1 MIDIIINDKA
11 VSIQRGLTIL
21 QACEVQGILI
31 PRFCYHEQLSI
42 AGNCRMC
49 LVEIDKSL
57 KPIASCA
64 ITCEAGMKIYTNTL
78 LVKKARE
85 GVMEFLLANH
95 PLDCPICDQGGECDL
110 QDQAMLFGNDRGRF
124 YENKRAVSDINLGP
138 FIKTVMTRCIHCTR
152 CIRFLTELGDSFVLG
167 TTGRGNKTEIN
178 NYVNIIV
185 DSEVSGNIID
195 LCPVG
200 ALTSKPYAF
209 TARAWELTKIES
221 IDTLDSMCSNV
232 SYNIFGGKI
241 LRVLPVLHIGINE
254 EWITNTIRFSYD
266 GYTVQRLA
274 ITLKKVNN
282 SLTKTSLQSIF
293 HFFATYINTKL
304 LIIIGEDLS
313 LEALYNIR
321 TLKLFLHETIILL
334 KHRLVKKNVDF
345 RHFYI
350 FNTTYAGLS
359 KGDLVVLV
367 GCNLKTSYPL
377 LLLKLRKEKKR
388 KNLRILIFGSSNCI
402 NLEEIN
408 SGLSSISFIKCLEG
422 KHKNCV
428 YIKKANNPVFIFG
441 TSIVDNIV
449 NLYSNL
455 IKIPNMFTKV
465 WNGLNF
471 VQLGS
476 GDVGFDDMGLQS
488 AYITTKMQSIWNINA
503 LSTEVTT
510 LHGKNIFFGTH
521 GADSLY
527 YYDIV
532 IPIKSNIEQ
541 VGLFSNNEG
550 RVQATKV
557 IQVATKNTNE
567 LSVLFLKIFD
577 KMFIKQSSIYLNPKQ
592 ITQGIQKLCNSNLN
606 LVSYQTFNLL
616 IKKKFFLTNNMLMSY
631 ESDEYNKNR
640 VTKYSRILVKAKQY
654 KKKNNYI

>member
-1 MIDIIINDKA
+1 MIDITINDKI
-11 VSIQRGLTIL
+11 VSITKGLTIL

-49 LVEIDKSL
+49 LVELDKSL

-124 YENKRAVSDINLGP
+124 YENKRAVSEINLGP

-152 CIRFLTELGDSFVLG
+152 CVRFLTELGDSFVLG

-209 TARAWELTKIES
+209 TARSWELTKIES

-232 SYNIFGGKI
+232 SYNVFGGKI

-266 GYTVQRLA
+266 GYILQRLVV
-274 ITLKKVNN
+274 TLINVNN
-282 SLTKTSLQSIF
+282 SLTKTSLQNILY
-293 HFFATYINTKL
+293 FFSYYINTKL
-304 LIIIGEDLS
+304 LVIVGEDLS
-313 LEALYNIR
+313 LETLYNMR
-321 TLKLFLHETIILL
+321 TLKLFVHETVLLL
-334 KHRLVKKNVDF
+334 KHRLIKKNVDF
-345 RHFYI
+345 RQFYI
-350 FNTTYAGLS
+350 FNTTYSGLS
-359 KGDLVVLV
+359 KGDVLVLV
-367 GCNLKTSYPL
+367 GCNLKKSYPL
-377 LLLKLRKEKKR
+377 LLVKLRKEKKR

-408 SGLSSISFIKCLEG
+408 CGLSSMSIIKCIEG
-422 KHKNCV
+422 KHKSCV
-428 YIKKANNPVFIFG
+428 YIKKAKNPVFLIG
-441 TSIVDNIV
+441 TSIVDNV
-449 NLYSNL
+449 LNLYYNF
-455 IKIPNMFTKV
+455 IKIPNIYTKV
-465 WNGLNF
+465 WNGLNYI
-471 VQLGS
+471 QIGS
-476 GDVGFDDMGLQS
+476 GDVGFYDLGLQS
-488 AYITTKMQSIWNINA
+488 EYINTKVNSIFNIND
-503 LSTEVTT
+503 LSMGLRVDR
-510 LHGKNIFFGTH
+510 GKNIFFGTH
-521 GADSLY
+521 GADSVY
-527 YYDIV
+527 DYDIV
-532 IPIKSNIEQ
+532 IPIKSNIEK
-541 VGLFSNNEG
+541 VGFFSNNEG
-550 RVQATKV
+550 RVQATKL
-557 IQVATKNTNE
+557 IQVATKHTNDFSE
-567 LSVLFLKIFD
+567 LFLKIFD
-577 KMFIKQSSIYLNPKQ
+577 KIFLKQNFISVKNKYFIK
-592 ITQGIQKLCNSNLN
+592 GIQKLCNSNLN
-606 LVSYQTFNLL
+606 LVSYQTFNIL
-616 IKKKFFLTNNMLMSY
+616 IKKKIFVINNIIMSY